1 LSAAP
6 PSTRSATPVMKL
18 ASSEARYSAAL
29 ATSQAVPILRRS
41 GTRASRSAATWARL
55 LPLTRAR
62 VSTAIGVSI
71 SPGRITLARM
81 PYSAFWIATCWVKA
95 IIDAFVAF
103 LLDHR
108 HGLLGRS
115 KIAIDSHD
123 LGTLLRESQHRGT
136 AIAHPFARPL
146 PGADDD
152 GSLSF

>member
-1 LSAAP
+1 
-6 PSTRSATPVMKL
+6 MKL
-18 ASSEARYSAAL
+18 ASSEARNSAAL

-81 PYSAFWIATCWVKA
+81 PYSAFWIATCWMKA
-95 IIDAFVAF
+95 IFAAF

-123 LGTLLRESQHRGT
+123 LGTFLRESQHRGT